1 MIDVRKPRGLIALA
15 IVGLVSGACS
25 GESTAPDPGAST
37 GPDMSEAIEKV
48 TELGPVKAT
57 VKLAPE
63 APRLG
68 DPITLVLDV
77 EAEPGVT
84 VEMPPFGEALG
95 RFQVIQFIPRQ
106 STRDGKW
113 VASQTYTLQA
123 PMSGRQRI
131 PPLRIEFMD
140 RRPGAGA
147 GQQAAGDGAKTG
159 DHTASAGDD
168 STPGAAGSADN
179 RPRELLTD
187 EIALEIASVLPDGA
201 VVDELGE
208 PVGALE
214 ATGAWWRSPWTW
226 ALVVLMLAVAVG
238 SVLGV
243 RWWLQAREI
252 RSRETAYDK
261 AMARLAKLESHGL
274 PGEGEADDWYVEL
287 SAIIRRYL
295 EDRYTLRAP
304 ELTTE
309 EFLSIARRSGQIS
322 SSHRELLSRFL
333 IGCDRVKFAR
343 HEPEEAESRQSLE
356 AARQFLRET
365 RLVPIGRHHSEA
377 PVKEVEDVKEPDQPD
392 TPDESET
399 DELDEMPG
407 SARREIEEAIARDA
421 RERAREERS

>member
-1 MIDVRKPRGLIALA
+1 MRGFEKRFLA
-15 IVGLVSGACS
+15 IGLVGLTGLVMGSAGCS
-25 GESTAPDPGAST
+25 GESAAPDPAASS

-57 VKLAPE
+57 VKVAPE
-63 APRLG
+63 KPRLG
-68 DPITLVLDV
+68 DPISLVLDV

-95 RFQVIQFIPRQ
+95 RFQVSQYIPRQ
-106 STRDGKW
+106 SNRDGMW
-113 VASQTYTLQA
+113 IASQIYTLQA

-131 PPLRIEFMD
+131 PPLRIEFTD
-140 RRPGAGA
+140 RRPSG
-147 GQQAAGDGAKTG
+147 
-159 DHTASAGDD
+159 ASADD
-168 STPGAAGSADN
+168 D

-187 EIALEIASVLPDGA
+187 EISIEIASVMPDGA

-208 PVGALE
+208 PMGALE
-214 ATGAWWRSPWTW
+214 VIGPWWRSPWTW
-226 ALVVLMLAVAVG
+226 IVLVLVLGVVIG
-238 SVLGV
+238 GVVGV
-243 RWWLQAREI
+243 RWWVHAARV

-261 AMARLAKLESHGL
+261 AMARLAKLENHGL
-274 PGEGEADDWYVEL
+274 PGEGEADGWYVEL

-322 SSHRELLSRFL
+322 SSHRELLTRFL
-333 IGCDRVKFAR
+333 VGCDRVKFAR
-343 HEPEEAESRQSLE
+343 HEPDEAESQQSLE

-365 RLVPIGRHHSEA
+365 RLVPIGPRRSGQSDRAEA
-377 PVKEVEDVKEPDQPD
+377 MSDAGDQADAASADDANTDDANADDANADDTQADGAKPDDVATD
-392 TPDESET
+392 
-399 DELDEMPG
+399 DELPE

-421 RERAREERS
+421 QERTREERS